1 MPYFSSRMTNDE
13 LAAYFAAY
21 TTQQL
26 EAEANG
32 CTGSGSEDCQRIEDI
47 STVRLGLLR
56 GELQRREWVSK
67 KD

>member
-32 CTGSGSEDCQRIEDI
+32 CTGSEDSQRVETV

-56 GELQRREWVSK
+56 AELQRREWLSEK
-67 KD
+67 R